1 MIEASTI
8 RETYAAMNDDEIIE
22 FAEKEGESLTTVA
35 FELLREEFQKR
46 QLDLQPIREIEHKI
60 ILRYSLTMQKFEEDF
75 SKDLLKKAW
84 ELAFNMK
91 LENASNYKI
100 FTRLQ
105 ELGIADKYAFY
116 IVNNLP
122 LITTELLEDVRFEII
137 GAIILILLG
146 AIFIYV
152 TFAVENFYG
161 IAFLVEIL
169 GIIKLITC
177 IVRHDKLSRLSTI
190 LQDESQ
196 DDTPHAV

>member
-122 LITTELLEDVRFEII
+122 SIM
-137 GAIILILLG
+137 
-146 AIFIYV
+146 
-152 TFAVENFYG
+152 
-161 IAFLVEIL
+161 
-169 GIIKLITC
+169 
-177 IVRHDKLSRLSTI
+177 
-190 LQDESQ
+190 
-196 DDTPHAV
+196 

>member
-8 RETYAAMNDDEIIE
+8 KETYAAMNDEEIIE

-60 ILRYSLTMQKFEEDF
+60 ILRYSLAMQKFEEDF

-84 ELAFNMK
+84 ELAFEMK
-91 LENASNYKI
+91 LEIASNYKI

-122 LITTELLEDVRFEII
+122 SITSKQLEDVRFEII

-146 AIFIYV
+146 SIFIYA
-152 TFAVENFYG
+152 TFSIENFYG

-169 GIIKLITC
+169 GVIKLITSL
-177 IVRHDKLSRLSTI
+177 IRHNKLSRLSDI
-190 LQDESQ
+190 LQDEAQ
-196 DDTPHAV
+196 EDTP